1 MRSLERKSD
10 CDEIKEC
17 FAKFC
22 KKKKKKKE
30 EKVISERGNITR
42 AVQKSGINVL
52 ALLK

>member
-22 KKKKKKKE
+22 KKKKTE
-30 EKVISERGNITR
+30 EKVISERGSITR